1 MIKVQLNSNERDKLE
16 KIRKRSSSRD
26 SERLLM
32 VLLSNEG
39 CSPPKIGEILKRNPH
54 TVRHWL
60 KRFIQKGI
68 EGLSRKFS
76 SGRPRDKRGLILS
89 VINDILLF
97 EPTKFGYVESVWSI
111 CLIAHHLKEQYQMTV
126 SCDTIERALKEAGF
140 TYKRPSKT
148 VSRDAPSKEE
158 KLRAV
163 EVILTEIKELL
174 VKEELEVFAL
184 DESHFS
190 NEPYLI
196 RGWFKKRWPPQ
207 DLYTKKART
216 FHSLWFIESTNTKIL
231 LEKISRV

>member
-1 MIKVQLNSNERDKLE
+1 MIKVQLDSNEREKLE

-39 CSPPKIGEILKRNPH
+39 YSPPKIGEILKRNPH
-54 TVRHWL
+54 TIRHWL
-60 KRFIQKGI
+60 KRFIKKGVD
-68 EGLSRKFS
+68 GLSRKFS
-76 SGRPRDKRGLILS
+76 SGRPRDKRELILS
-89 VINDILLF
+89 ILNDILLF
-97 EPTKFGYVESVWSI
+97 EPTKFGYVESIWSVS
-111 CLIAHHLKEQYQMTV
+111 LIAHHLIEQYQMTA

-148 VSRDAPSKEE
+148 VSRNAPSKEE

-163 EVILTEIKELL
+163 EGILTEIKELMD
-174 VKEELEVFAL
+174 KEKLEVFAL

-207 DLYTKKART
+207 DLYTKKARKP
-216 FHSLWFIESTNTKIL
+216 HSLWLLEYPDTKIL
-231 LEKISRV
+231 LEKISRI